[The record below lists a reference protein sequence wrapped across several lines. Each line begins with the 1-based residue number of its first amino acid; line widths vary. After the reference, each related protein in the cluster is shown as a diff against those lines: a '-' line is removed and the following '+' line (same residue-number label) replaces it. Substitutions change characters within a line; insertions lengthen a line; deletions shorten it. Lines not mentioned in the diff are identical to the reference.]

1 MNISLTKVF
10 PVQELEQ
17 ESLIDY
23 QVWFELGLPQSEKY
37 MIVGEGENMYYEMT
51 GMTIKLERKWFR
63 YLVNYFIPSGIIA
76 ALSIVSLNNYGFND
90 DVKIHTLVLESVDT
104 PRVFSTKTQD
114 FTPMFL
120 KSVVE
125 VHLFLKGSK

>member
-1 MNISLTKVF
+1 MNISLTKVL

-23 QVWFELGLPQSEKY
+23 QVEFEIGLPQSQKY
-37 MIVGEGENMYYEMT
+37 MIVSEGENMAFEMT

>member
-1 MNISLTKVF
+1 MNISLTKVL

-23 QVWFELGLPQSEKY
+23 QVEFEIGLPQSQKY
-37 MIVGEGENMYYEMT
+37 MIVSEGENMAFEMT

-104 PRVFSTKTQD
+104 PWVFSTKTQN

>member
-1 MNISLTKVF
+1 MNISLTKVL

-23 QVWFELGLPQSEKY
+23 QVEFEIGLPQSQKY
-37 MIVGEGENMYYEMT
+37 MIVSEGENMAFEMT

-90 DVKIHTLVLESVDT
+90 DVKIHMYSINVSE
-104 PRVFSTKTQD
+104 
-114 FTPMFL
+114 
-120 KSVVE
+120 
-125 VHLFLKGSK
+125 

>member
-1 MNISLTKVF
+1 MNISLTKVL

-23 QVWFELGLPQSEKY
+23 QVEFEIGLPQSQKY
-37 MIVGEGENMYYEMT
+37 MIVSEGENMAFEMT

-76 ALSIVSLNNYGFND
+76 ALSIVSLNSYVFND
-90 DVKIHTLVLESVDT
+90 DVKI
-104 PRVFSTKTQD
+104 FY
-114 FTPMFL
+114 
-120 KSVVE
+120 
-125 VHLFLKGSK
+125 

>member
-23 QVWFELGLPQSEKY
+23 QVWFELGLPESQKY
-37 MIVGEGENMYYEMT
+37 MIVGEGENVAFEMT
-51 GMTIKLERKWFR
+51 GMTMKLERKWFR

-76 ALSIVSLNNYGFND
+76 ALSLVSLKNYEFN
-90 DVKIHTLVLESVDT
+90 
-104 PRVFSTKTQD
+104 
-114 FTPMFL
+114 
-120 KSVVE
+120 E
-125 VHLFLKGSK
+125 VIKRYFINVSE

>member
-76 ALSIVSLNNYGFND
+76 ALSIVSLNSYVFND
-90 DVKIHTLVLESVDT
+90 DVKI
-104 PRVFSTKTQD
+104 FY
-114 FTPMFL
+114 
-120 KSVVE
+120 
-125 VHLFLKGSK
+125 

>member
-1 MNISLTKVF
+1 MNISLTKVL

-23 QVWFELGLPQSEKY
+23 QVEFEIGLPQSQKY
-37 MIVGEGENMYYEMT
+37 MIVSEGENMAFEMT

-76 ALSIVSLNNYGFND
+76 ALSLVSL
-90 DVKIHTLVLESVDT
+90 
-104 PRVFSTKTQD
+104 
-114 FTPMFL
+114 
-120 KSVVE
+120 
-125 VHLFLKGSK
+125 